1 MFMYDPVLVQPMR
14 DELTRVGVKELRTAK
29 EVDKAVLKEKGTT
42 LVFVNSVC
50 GCAAGTAR
58 PGLIKALKHST
69 LPEEI
74 ATVFAGV
81 DHESVKRAREHIHGY
96 PPSSPSV
103 ALFRDGVLVHMVE
116 RREIEGQSADTIA
129 TVLRSVFD
137 KYCGPQIDES
147 AQIYDPM
154 KELEMSIFEVKEKMN
169 ADPDFILLD
178 VRDQD
183 EYSIAT
189 IPGASLVTEEMVKEI
204 LETWSRDT
212 EMAVYCHHGERSL
225 QAARFF
231 KHHGFSRAKSMAGG
245 INAWSQKI
253 DTSIPQY

>member
-1 MFMYDPVLVQPMR
+1 MYDPVLVQPMR
-14 DELTRVGVKELRTAK
+14 DELTRVGVQELRTA
-29 EVDKAVLKEKGTT
+29 EGVDKAVLKEKGTT

-58 PGLIKALKHST
+58 PGLIRALKHST
-69 LPEEI
+69 LPDTI

-81 DHESVKRAREHIHGY
+81 DHEAVKRAREHIYGY

-103 ALFRDGVLVHMVE
+103 ALFRDGQLVHIVE

-129 TVLRSVFD
+129 TVLKSVFD
-137 KYCGPQIDES
+137 KYCGPEIDES
-147 AQIYDPM
+147 VEVFDPM
-154 KELEMSIFEVKEKMN
+154 KELETSVFEVKEKMEKN
-169 ADPDFILLD
+169 HDFVLLD

-183 EYSIAT
+183 EYAIASV
-189 IPGASLVTEEMVKEI
+189 PGAQLITEEIVKEI
-204 LETWSRDT
+204 LETWPRDI
-212 EMAVYCHHGERSL
+212 EMAIYCHHGERSL

-231 KHHGFSRAKSMAGG
+231 KNHGFSNAKSMAGG

-253 DTSIPQY
+253 DISIPQY